1 MAVYAIGDLQ
11 GCLDSFQELLDR
23 LALCTGDSIWL
34 TGDLV
39 NRGPQSLE
47 TLRYVKS
54 LDSLAVTVLGNHDLH
69 LLALDAGRF
78 ADKPNPTLQPIL
90 NADDREELLHWL
102 KNRPL
107 FHVDDRIGW
116 GMAHAGIHPAW
127 NIDLASDLARE
138 AEAVLSGSDFADF
151 MGHMYGN
158 HPDNWDPGLSGY
170 DRIRFIVN
178 VFTRL
183 RFCADDGRMDFIH
196 KGPVGSQGEGLHAW
210 FDQIPDGA
218 LSHRLVFG
226 HWSALGRGGSSSCF
240 GIDTGCLW
248 GGRLTALRLD
258 HEKPYEISVPCPRHE
273 KPHG

>member
-47 TLRYVKS
+47 TLRFVKN
-54 LDSLAVTVLGNHDLH
+54 LDALAVTVLGNHDLH

-78 ADKPNPTLQPIL
+78 AEKPNPTLQPIL
-90 NADDREELLHWL
+90 KADDREDLLHWL
-102 KNRPL
+102 RHRPL
-107 FHVDDRIGW
+107 FHVDNRIGW
-116 GMAHAGIHPAW
+116 AMAHAGIHPAW
-127 NIDLASDLARE
+127 GINIANDLARE
-138 AEAVLSGSDFADF
+138 AEAVLRGEDFADF
-151 MGHMYGN
+151 MRHMYGN

-178 VFTRL
+178 VFTRI

-196 KGPVGSQGEGLHAW
+196 KGPIGSQDKGLRPW
-210 FDQIPDGA
+210 FDQIPNGA

-226 HWSALGRGGSSSCF
+226 HWSALGRGGTNSCF

-258 HEKPYEISVPCPRHE
+258 HEKPYEISVPCPQHE
-273 KPHG
+273 KAHG